1 MPSVDPTL
9 KRLRDEI
16 AKTGKPLEIRIS
28 SLLDNKWPDVINQD
42 TYYDKSRV
50 LREIDIRA
58 SIAPIDIGNLELEAN
73 LIIEC
78 KKSEA
83 FSWVF
88 FTRPYR
94 RFEVD
99 DIAGQ
104 YLDEV
109 QMAAKNTGRTE
120 IMFELLKDARLHY
133 SDQKRVGV
141 TYEAFQTGDPHKSQF
156 KEDKGATF
164 EAVSQLRSYVECSND
179 EDIRIRVP
187 VLPYTIQMSFP
198 CIVFRGSMYEAVV
211 EGNDLGLEKTN
222 HLVLKATF
230 SSAYSIYEKGLLVDI
245 VSEEYFNDYQE
256 LIRKDISYLEKR
268 VRKKSDIISSR
279 ITEMMSLLESIHKG

>member
-1 MPSVDPTL
+1 MPSIDPTL

-16 AKTGKPLEIRIS
+16 DKTGKPLEIKIS
-28 SLLDNKWPDVINQD
+28 SLLDSKWPEVINQD

-50 LREIDIRA
+50 LREIDISA

-88 FTRPYR
+88 FTRPF

-99 DIAGQ
+99 DLAGQ

-109 QMAAKNTGRTE
+109 QMAAKNTERTE
-120 IMFELLKDARLHY
+120 IMLEILKDAKLHY
-133 SDQKRVGV
+133 SDKKRVGV
-141 TYEAFQTGDPHKSQF
+141 TYEAFQTGDAHKSQF

-187 VLPYTIQMSFP
+187 VLPYTIQMLFP

-211 EGNDLGLEKTN
+211 EGDDLRLEKTN
-222 HLVLKATF
+222 HLVLKTTF
-230 SSAYSIYEKGLLVDI
+230 SSAYSIYEKGLLVDV
-245 VSEEYFNDYQE
+245 VSEAYFNDYQE
-256 LIRKDISYLEKR
+256 LVRKDISCVEKT
-268 VRKKSDIISSR
+268 VRKKSDFISSR
-279 ITEMMSLLESIHKG
+279 ITEMMSLLESIRKG